1 MAATHEFDSGG
12 QIASHRQF
20 FNWLYRH
27 YRVVALLNID
37 AAKLY
42 HKQGTDFPLRMILV
56 AGRKAEPFGA
66 APTIKE
72 YPQLTQ
78 VTDSFETLFDLV
90 RAARETAN
98 LREETLTQKL
108 ERELQKV
115 KIESV

>member
-1 MAATHEFDSGG
+1 
-12 QIASHRQF
+12 
-20 FNWLYRH
+20 
-27 YRVVALLNID
+27 
-37 AAKLY
+37 
-42 HKQGTDFPLRMILV
+42 
-56 AGRKAEPFGA
+56 EPFGA

-78 VTDSFETLFDLV
+78 LTDSFETLFDLV
-90 RAARETAN
+90 RAARESAN